1 MYNKEKFH
9 NTLALA
15 LGYEIVKDKRLNIS
29 VYDKSDDSPKVT
41 ISVVGTSMKIEYV
54 ASDDYVNL
62 LIHIDNNEQL
72 KNMVID
78 KEIVNIIKSANA
90 AYKSSVKKISHFLI
104 SQLPEP
110 FVPNIMH

>member
-15 LGYEIVKDKRLNIS
+15 LGFEIVKDKRFNII
-29 VYDKSDDSPKVT
+29 VDDKSDDSPKVT

-72 KNMVID
+72 KTMEID
-78 KEIVNIIKSANA
+78 KEIMNIIKSANA
-90 AYKSSVKKISHFLI
+90 AYKSSLKNLVTF
-104 SQLPEP
+104 
-110 FVPNIMH
+110 

>member
-9 NTLALA
+9 NTLALD

-29 VYDKSDDSPKVT
+29 VDDKSDDSPKVT

-62 LIHIDNNEQL
+62 LTHIENNEHL
-72 KNMVID
+72 KTMVID
-78 KEIVNIIKSANA
+78 KEIMNIIKSANA
-90 AYKSSVKKISHFLI
+90 AYKSSLRNLVTF
-104 SQLPEP
+104 
-110 FVPNIMH
+110 

>member
-15 LGYEIVKDKRLNIS
+15 LGFEIVKDKRLNII
-29 VYDKSDDSPKVT
+29 VDDKSDDSPKVT

-62 LIHIDNNEQL
+62 LNHIDKNEQL
-72 KNMVID
+72 KTMVID
-78 KEIVNIIKSANA
+78 KEIMTIIKSANA
-90 AYKSSVKKISHFLI
+90 AYKSSVKELDT
-104 SQLPEP
+104 L
-110 FVPNIMH
+110 

>member
-15 LGYEIVKDKRLNIS
+15 LGFEIVKDKRLNIS
-29 VYDKSDDSPKVT
+29 VDDKSDDSPKVT

-62 LIHIDNNEQL
+62 LNHIENNKQL
-72 KNMVID
+72 KTMVID
-78 KEIVNIIKSANA
+78 KEIMNIIKSANA
-90 AYKSSVKKISHFLI
+90 AYISSLRNLVTF
-104 SQLPEP
+104 
-110 FVPNIMH
+110 

>member
-15 LGYEIVKDKRLNIS
+15 LGFEIVKDKRFNII
-29 VYDKSDDSPKVT
+29 VDDKSDDSPKVT

-62 LIHIDNNEQL
+62 LNHIDNNEQIKAVDL
-72 KNMVID
+72 D
-78 KEIVNIIKSANA
+78 KEIMNIIKSANA
-90 AYKSSVKKISHFLI
+90 AYKSSLRNLVTF
-104 SQLPEP
+104 
-110 FVPNIMH
+110 

>member
-15 LGYEIVKDKRLNIS
+15 LGFEIVKDKSLNII
-29 VYDKSDDSPKVT
+29 VDDKSDDSPKVT

-62 LIHIDNNEQL
+62 LNHIDNNEQIKAVDL
-72 KNMVID
+72 D
-78 KEIVNIIKSANA
+78 KEIMNIIKSANA
-90 AYKSSVKKISHFLI
+90 AYKSSLRNLVTF
-104 SQLPEP
+104 
-110 FVPNIMH
+110 

>member
-15 LGYEIVKDKRLNIS
+15 LGFEIVKDKSLNII
-29 VYDKSDDSPKVT
+29 VDDKSDDPPKVT

-62 LIHIDNNEQL
+62 LNHIDNNEQIKAVDL
-72 KNMVID
+72 D
-78 KEIVNIIKSANA
+78 KEIMNIIKSANA
-90 AYKSSVKKISHFLI
+90 AYKSSLRNLVTF
-104 SQLPEP
+104 
-110 FVPNIMH
+110 

>member
-15 LGYEIVKDKRLNIS
+15 LGFEIVKDKRFNIS
-29 VYDKSDDSPKVT
+29 VDDKSDDSPKVT

-62 LIHIDNNEQL
+62 LNHMDNNELL
-72 KNMVID
+72 KTMVID
-78 KEIVNIIKSANA
+78 KEIMNIIKSANA
-90 AYKSSVKKISHFLI
+90 AYISSLKELVTF
-104 SQLPEP
+104 
-110 FVPNIMH
+110 